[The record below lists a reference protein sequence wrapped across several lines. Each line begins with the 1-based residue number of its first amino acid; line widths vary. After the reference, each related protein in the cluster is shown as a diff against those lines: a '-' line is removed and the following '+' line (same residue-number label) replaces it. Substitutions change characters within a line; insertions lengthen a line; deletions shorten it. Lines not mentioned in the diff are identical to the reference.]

1 MLINF
6 NYFEN
11 LSNIESS
18 DEEDIFTSNNLKTD
32 CSNRE
37 INLIFSWINNKVSI
51 SSSNDKYSEVQ
62 IDEEDKYLKDVV
74 IPQNKLTIIDIPKL
88 TRIKLLMMCEL

>member
-1 MLINF
+1 MLIPSK
-6 NYFEN
+6 N
-11 LSNIESS
+11 LSNMESS

-37 INLIFSWINNKVSI
+37 ISITFYERKKNNKVFI
-51 SSSNDKYSEVQ
+51 NSSNDKYSEVQ

-74 IPQNKLTIIDIPKL
+74 IPQNKLIIIDIQKL
-88 TRIKLLMMCEL
+88 TRIKMLMMYEL